1 MFQSYLEQMGDF
13 EMQMMPPHM
22 SGSHPK
28 MPNGAAPYDINPKLT
43 AEQRRQKNKRRSK
56 NDQEGRTHKCSLC
69 DKTYLSYPA
78 LYTHLKTKHADAKG
92 QDGQPLTPLQSGR
105 GRGRPKKIVS
115 FIVIYGRY
123 FVTIDNFLLLNK
135 VILFSQLK
143 IL

>member
-1 MFQSYLEQMGDF
+1 MLLLLEYKRLLMFLLNQNYLDQMGNF
-13 EMQMMPPHM
+13 EMPMMSQMAGAPPQM
-22 SGSHPK
+22 ASGSGNFE
-28 MPNGAAPYDINPKLT
+28 MNAKLT

-105 GRGRPKKIVS
+105 GRGRPKKNVS
-115 FIVIYGRY
+115 FYLQAIKMQDIM
-123 FVTIDNFLLLNK
+123 
-135 VILFSQLK
+135 
-143 IL
+143 